1 MCVAPGSYSAVLGN
15 EIQQTAGKIILI
27 EVFAVSL
34 SSSGPILQYYLT
46 THYENFPSNPLEFTA
61 QSNPTA

>member
-15 EIQQTAGKIILI
+15 EIQQTAGKVNLI

-34 SSSGPILQYYLT
+34 SSSVPILKYYLT
-46 THYENFPSNPLEFTA
+46 TYYERFLKNPLEFTA